1 MKKKLSL
8 FLALVLTV
16 GLCLGLGVGAAAA
29 DVTTVTAPA
38 GSYVRALVDLPS
50 GETLRDFE
58 VLDGEVAPG
67 ATLRAEGE
75 GLALVG
81 TPAQEGTWVVHLSV
95 TTDSGKSELFLEQVI
110 VAADSTPVPT
120 STPEPEVTDSPAPT
134 AEPTPEPTLA
144 PAPEGRPKITKD
156 PYGETLSENGTA
168 IFVARADDADSIE
181 WYLADNAGG
190 TPVEITQAAQAIS
203 GLQVYGQGT
212 QTLTVSGI
220 PGSLNGWQVECRF
233 TGSTG
238 AVAVTNRAT
247 ITIRSGAMPAPV
259 ITLQPEGGDVY
270 AGETI
275 TLATRAA
282 IPAEGTLEYQWY
294 STDTNDMATV
304 RAIDGAKDST
314 YTPPTEEGT
323 MYYCVGLRNVR
334 GAEESTTAY
343 SRLVEV
349 NCFSTVRE
357 HFHDFTGPWHWDE
370 LHHWKECTCSARQ
383 EEAIHDLQW
392 TVTKK
397 ATSKAD
403 GERVGVCSVC
413 GFETTEIIPAGAN
426 SNSNL
431 IRTLLIVLLVLVAVL
446 LLGGAAFMVM
456 RARGGNSPRP
466 PRSGGYSGTYN
477 AAADEQNRKK
487 SDPDQ

>member
-8 FLALVLTV
+8 FLALLLAVS
-16 GLCLGLGVGAAAA
+16 LCLGLSVGAAAA
-29 DVTTVTAPA
+29 GVTTVTIPV
-38 GSYVRALVDLPS
+38 GSYVRALVDLPG
-50 GETLRDFE
+50 GETLREFE
-58 VLDGEVAPG
+58 ILDGEAAPG
-67 ATLRAEGE
+67 MTLRAEGE

-81 TPAQEGTWVVHLSV
+81 TPEKEGNWMVHLSV

-110 VAADSTPVPT
+110 TAADATPVPT
-120 STPEPEVTDSPAPT
+120 STPVPEVTFTPAPT

-144 PAPEGRPKITKD
+144 PTPAGKPRITKD

-168 IFVARADDADSIE
+168 IFVARADEAESIE
-181 WYLADNAGG
+181 WYLADNVGG
-190 TPVEITQAAQAIS
+190 TPVEITQAAQAIA

-212 QTLTVSGI
+212 ETLTISGI
-220 PGSLNGWQVECRF
+220 PASLNGWQVECRF

-238 AVAVTNRAT
+238 AVAATNRAT

-270 AGETI
+270 AGESI
-275 TLATRAA
+275 TLATRAS

-294 STDTNDMATV
+294 STDVNDMATV

-314 YTPPTEEGT
+314 YAPPTEEEGT
-323 MYYCVGLRNVR
+323 LYYCVGIKNVR
-334 GAEESTTAY
+334 GAEESTVAY

-349 NCFSTVRE
+349 NSFTTVRQ

-370 LHHWKECTCSARQ
+370 LHHWRECTCGERQ
-383 EEAIHDLQW
+383 EESIHDLQW

-403 GERVGVCSVC
+403 GERVGVCPVC
-413 GFETTEIIPAGAN
+413 GFETTEVIPAGAN
-426 SNSNL
+426 GSSGQV
-431 IRTLLIVLLVLVAVL
+431 RTLLIVLLVLVAVL
-446 LLGGAAFMVM
+446 LLGGAVLMVV
-456 RARGGNSPRP
+456 RARSGGPRP

-477 AAADEQNRKK
+477 RSGDEQRKENRF
-487 SDPDQ
+487 